1 MAFQEYGVSTG
12 GKYVGFENFAK
23 VFFDQDFWLSILR
36 SIYFSFLYITLVF
49 FPPITLAILL
59 SEIPIGKIFYRVIYY
74 LPAVISGI
82 IVMLMWKSFFDP
94 APDGVL
100 NTVIGFLGFEPV
112 DWFGNKNTAMIAIII
127 PSAWAGLGPGCLI
140 YLAAL
145 KTVPSDL
152 YEAAAIDG
160 CGFFSRLINITIP
173 MIKPLIMINIIF
185 AFIGAFLSSE
195 QMLVMTGGGPDG
207 ATTLVGLEIFLNA
220 FMFQRF
226 GIATAMGWIIGFILM
241 GFTVYQMKRLSNMAF
256 KTAESLEV

>member
-1 MAFQEYGVSTG
+1 M
-12 GKYVGFENFAK
+12 GFENFAK

-36 SIYFSFLYITLVF
+36 SIYFSFLYISLVF
-49 FPPITLAILL
+49 FPPIILAIML
-59 SEIPIGKIFYRVIYY
+59 SEIPKGRIFFRVIYY
-74 LPAVISGI
+74 FPAVISGI

-100 NTVIGFLGFEPV
+100 NTLIGYFGMDAI
-112 DWFGNKNTAMIAIII
+112 DWFGNKNTAMIAIIV

-160 CGFFSRLINITIP
+160 CGFFSRLKNITIP

-207 ATTLVGLEIFLNA
+207 ATTVVGLEIFLSALSREMLDSLNTKPNLLPSVLKLA
-220 FMFQRF
+220 
-226 GIATAMGWIIGFILM
+226 IL
-241 GFTVYQMKRLSNMAF
+241 RLSIFAF
-256 KTAESLEV
+256 PNDALFMLHSFTKKLMIFLL